1 MISLIIKKIFKI
13 FLILNAI
20 LFAYL
25 SIRIYSNDREKDL
38 TKSIKKAFFGMQMGY
53 TFFLLGLNDFIT
65 KKIST
70 PEQQDYR
77 INLSR

>member
-1 MISLIIKKIFKI
+1 MLSLIIKKIFKV

-20 LFAYL
+20 LLAYL

-38 TKSIKKAFFGMQMGY
+38 TNSIKKAFFGMQMGY
-53 TFFLLGLNDFIT
+53 TMVLLGINEIIT
-65 KKIST
+65 KMFST
-70 PEQQDYR
+70 PKQQDYR

>member
-13 FLILNAI
+13 FFILNAI

-25 SIRIYSNDREKDL
+25 SIRIYNNDREKDL
-38 TKSIKKAFFGMQMGY
+38 TKSIKNAFFGMQMGY
-53 TFFLLGLNDFIT
+53 TMVLLGINEIIT
-65 KKIST
+65 KMFST
-70 PEQQDYR
+70 PKQQDYR

>member
-1 MISLIIKKIFKI
+1 MLSLFIKKIFKV
-13 FLILNAI
+13 FLILNSI
-20 LFAYL
+20 LLAYL

-38 TKSIKKAFFGMQMGY
+38 TKSIKKAFFLMQMGY
-53 TFFLLGLNDFIT
+53 TFFLLGINDFIT